1 MISLL
6 CQKAIA
12 PRRDGFFFFALN
24 LRTKQRNTLLQKKV
38 RSETMAKDQR
48 PAGKEYK
55 GEIDP
60 DKVAEKPST
69 LPYAH
74 HAASA
79 VIKPIDKKG
88 LKGSSLAIMEEQTQM
103 QLDQIQEQVALL
115 IHQAQKIRGRAELG
129 QMIYDAEM
137 NFMPVVGDTYHLYER
152 ENGRKVLSMIG
163 PNEWG
168 RRKCTLGKHLST
180 VRLLSDR
187 TWIPIEDNKQG
198 FDPAQEV

>member
-1 MISLL
+1 
-6 CQKAIA
+6 
-12 PRRDGFFFFALN
+12 
-24 LRTKQRNTLLQKKV
+24 
-38 RSETMAKDQR
+38 MAKDQR
-48 PAGKEYK
+48 PAGREYK

-60 DKVAEKPST
+60 DKVTDKPST

-88 LKGSSLAIMEEQTQM
+88 LKGTSLAIMEEQTQM

-115 IHQAQKIRGRAELG
+115 IHQAQKIRSRAGLG
-129 QMIYDAEM
+129 QMIYNAEM

-152 ENGRKVLSMIG
+152 ETGIKVLSMIG

-168 RRKCTLGKHLST
+168 RSKNTLGKHLAT
-180 VRLLSDR
+180 VKLLADR
-187 TWIPIEDNKQG
+187 TWVPIEGGENLD
-198 FDPAQEV
+198 FDTHQEV